1 MTRTPDGRGRER
13 RTGTIL
19 PSVLSARE
27 HGCPPPRPDRLP
39 PRRGGGSSPYSY
51 ALSTGGPRA
60 LAAAACLSVVC
71 ALALPTTA
79 QAQEIALVSNIGQG
93 HSSIQNVTPPGYAL
107 GTIELG
113 ERRIAQRFT
122 TGPNTAG
129 YTLQSV
135 VLNLL
140 DKSGAEPE
148 RVQVAIHEESSGNPG
163 TLLAVL
169 DNPADPI
176 GDNTG
181 TAGNRTF
188 SAPNPLSLDANTRY
202 WVVVS
207 NISTANAK
215 FDISLTNSDNETTA
229 HGFTIRDSRH
239 QGTPGSWSEDA
250 LTVVKMEVRGTVVIP
265 PLDVTLHL
273 SDEDGS
279 VLENAG
285 WVTVTATASPASP
298 VPFTVTVSADPVAPA
313 TEDDFR
319 LSSNLVLS
327 FAANAT
333 ESTGTVRIGPIDDD
347 NPEPDDVV
355 RVSGAVSNATI
366 PDPDDV
372 TLTIVN
378 EDAEA
383 FDVAVSAPTAVDEDA
398 GTATVTVT
406 LTTRR
411 NSAPVID
418 VELYYYWRQET
429 ATRGEDYRPPP
440 GEVFVSNVLFT
451 TVPTSAFSPNAAG
464 TAWEAERTF
473 TIGIVDDQEAE
484 ADEAIVFYVST
495 RASNSPN
502 HTITIR
508 DDDTPVMRNVP
519 LVSGPGSDGVWSIG
533 ERVELDVRYTL
544 PVVVEQPEECWS
556 YNADGTCKPPG
567 PFVAVVFRSDA
578 RPGYGEGLGVA
589 LVPYVSGS
597 GTATLRFAYTVGAAE
612 AGARGVVVVDGKV
625 LLRGATIRPRGG
637 GDDVEPEF
645 TRTRVMQVNVR
656 KPGGSAWTAGDMVRV
671 NVRFAGPAQ
680 YTPDTPFDERPN
692 WDKVEVNDRGGTP
705 TIRLLLGDPDRRG
718 LTRTARYDRGSG
730 SNTLR
735 FEYEVTAG
743 DGQVTAVEAEA
754 NSLALNGGTIRNE
767 LGYDAELGHLSAVG
781 YGSLALLVRDT
792 AAALEGETLKFT
804 MELVR
809 ASEAPVTVDY
819 ETADGTAT
827 AGEDYTAE
835 RGTVRFAPGGTRK
848 TVEVAVLRDE
858 ETEDA
863 ETVVLR
869 LSNARSEGSEEPVEV
884 TDPEAE
890 GTIEDVAPAAE
901 LTAEFRDMPE
911 THDGES
917 AFTFRVAPSP
927 SGSRSVQTCGPL
939 APRPLSAPLRPPL
952 SCSYGD
958 ASCGPGPRPCTLSS
972 RSPRA
977 AAELVPRTASVARG
991 SKVSLGRLLQD
1002 QIVQRQICHRPL
1014 QPLVLL
1020 LELLQPL
1027 RLARLHPS
1035 VLPSPPVVR
1044 LLTHAQLP
1052 AHLLDPLPVRYPDFG
1067 LPQGVDDLSRRHVL
1081 ACCHV
1086 DLLLVPTGPNPNTGP
1101 GLVSGG

>member
-1 MTRTPDGRGRER
+1 MT
-13 RTGTIL
+13 
-19 PSVLSARE
+19 
-27 HGCPPPRPDRLP
+27 
-39 PRRGGGSSPYSY
+39 SSDHFPHSN
-51 ALSTGGPRA
+51 ALKET
-60 LAAAACLSVVC
+60 
-71 ALALPTTA
+71 
-79 QAQEIALVSNIGQG
+79 
-93 HSSIQNVTPPGYAL
+93 
-107 GTIELG
+107 
-113 ERRIAQRFT
+113 
-122 TGPNTAG
+122 
-129 YTLQSV
+129 
-135 VLNLL
+135 
-140 DKSGAEPE
+140 SGKRSP
-148 RVQVAIHEESSGNPG
+148 
-163 TLLAVL
+163 
-169 DNPADPI
+169 
-176 GDNTG
+176 
-181 TAGNRTF
+181 
-188 SAPNPLSLDANTRY
+188 
-202 WVVVS
+202 
-207 NISTANAK
+207 
-215 FDISLTNSDNETTA
+215 
-229 HGFTIRDSRH
+229 
-239 QGTPGSWSEDA
+239 
-250 LTVVKMEVRGTVVIP
+250 
-265 PLDVTLHL
+265 HL

-285 WVTVTATASPASP
+285 WVTVTATVSLASP

-319 LSSNLVLS
+319 LSSNQVLS

-347 NPEPDDVV
+347 DPEPDDIV
-355 RVSGAVSNATI
+355 RVSGAVSNAAI
-366 PDPDDV
+366 QDPDDV

-406 LTTRR
+406 LTTRQ

-418 VELYYYWRQET
+418 VELYYYWRKET

-440 GEVFVSNVLFT
+440 GEVFISNVLFT

-508 DDDTPVMRNVP
+508 DDDTPVMRNVT
-519 LVSGPGSDGVWSIG
+519 LVSGPGSDGVWSVG
-533 ERVELDVRYTL
+533 ERVELEVRYTL

-578 RPGYGEGLGVA
+578 RPGYGEGLSVA
-589 LVPYVSGS
+589 LAPYVGELGGS
-597 GTATLRFAYTVGAAE
+597 GMRVLRFAYTVGAAE
-612 AGARGVVVVDGKV
+612 DGALGVVVVDGKV
-625 LLRGATIRPRGG
+625 LLRGATISPLGG

-656 KPGGSAWTAGDMVRV
+656 KPGGSAWTAGDAVRV
-671 NVRFAGPAQ
+671 NVRFAGPEAAASNQ
-680 YTPDTPFDERPN
+680 PPN
-692 WDKVEVNDRGGTP
+692 RDKVEVNEAGGTP
-705 TIRLLLGDPDRRG
+705 SIGLRLGDG
-718 LTRTARYDRGSG
+718 ETRTLARAAQYMGGSG

-743 DGQVTAVEAEA
+743 DGQVNAAEVEA
-754 NSLALNGGTIRNE
+754 NTLALNGATIRNE
-767 LGYDAELGHLSAVG
+767 RGYDAELGHLSAVG
-781 YGSLALLVRDT
+781 YGSLALLVRDA

-917 AFTFRVAPSP
+917 AFTFRVAFSEDIGISFRALREDAFTVTGGRVTGGSRVDGRRDLFKMTVRPDSDGDVTITLAAGRECVTSGAICTKGENRRQLTNSP
-927 SGSRSVQTCGPL
+927 SATVKGP
-939 APRPLSAPLRPPL
+939 A
-952 SCSYGD
+952 
-958 ASCGPGPRPCTLSS
+958 ASS
-972 RSPRA
+972 A
-977 AAELVPRTASVARG
+977 AADVRVGDIGAG
-991 SKVSLGRLLQD
+991 SLCSAVGSGAEMTQAALAAALWEGGDMSEDQLAALDSLGNGNGTYDLGDLLAW
-1002 QIVQRQICHRPL
+1002 INRCRPGSGSAAGTG
-1014 QPLVLL
+1014 P
-1020 LELLQPL
+1020 
-1027 RLARLHPS
+1027 
-1035 VLPSPPVVR
+1035 LPSPPPALPASGPAGGASRRRKGARGPARHRRTVPDPPATGSATRRSGWLRTALLAVVISVWGCGDGIVDPRNDAPRYDGANAAVVDPGPLHVRLTAPAQARDIGAMLIVEGPAIDSLQAPGLEMFETDESSSTRREVIIAGALPDAPVLRVWVPHRGDEARYRVR
-1044 LLTHAQLP
+1044 LLQVAGE
-1052 AHLLDPLPVRYPDFG
+1052 DFA
-1067 LPQGVDDLSRRHVL
+1067 LRDLSVYGSVISR
-1081 ACCHV
+1081 
-1086 DLLLVPTGPNPNTGP
+1086 
-1101 GLVSGG
+1101 